1 MPNPHGMP
9 IWYELMTS
17 DQDAAQAFY
26 ERAAGWTISKPENGP
41 PGVDY
46 RMFSAGDSDVGGIM
60 KMPDG
65 APMPPLWSAYIGVD
79 DVDEA
84 TEKAQSLGASVHM
97 PPMDIP
103 NVGRFAFL
111 ADPQGAVFYVMRGF
125 SDEDSRSFEPETP
138 GHCSWNEL
146 VTSDQTAALD
156 FYGKLFGWE
165 KLGAMPMGDMGDYTF
180 IGVGGTR
187 IGAMMNARDAGAKPL
202 WNFAFT
208 VEDIDKAKEA
218 VEAGG
223 GTITHGPV
231 ELPED
236 SGWLIQMNDPQ
247 GAKLMFTG
255 PRR

>member
-1 MPNPHGMP
+1 MP
-9 IWYELMTS
+9 IWYELLTS
-17 DQDAAQAFY
+17 DQNAAQTYYAPIL
-26 ERAAGWTISKPENGP
+26 GWTISKPDMGP

-46 RMFSAGDSDVGGIM
+46 RICAVGDSMIAGIM
-60 KMPDG
+60 KLPDE
-65 APMPPLWSAYIGVD
+65 APMPPAWAVYFGVD
-79 DVDEA
+79 DVDRTTA
-84 TEKAQSLGASVHM
+84 KAQSLGASVHM

-125 SDEDSRSFEPETP
+125 SDEASQAFEPQSS

-156 FYGKLFGWE
+156 FYNKLFGWE
-165 KLGAMPMGDMGDYTF
+165 KLGVMPMGEMGDYTF
-180 IGVGGTR
+180 IGAAGTR
-187 IGAMMNARDAGAKPL
+187 IGAMMTARDPAARPF

-208 VEDIDKAKEA
+208 VDDIDKAKDA

-236 SGWLIQMNDPQ
+236 SGWLIQSNDPQ
-247 GAKLMFTG
+247 GAKLMYSG
-255 PRR
+255 PRH